1 MLPYISLR
9 QRFTVL
15 QLNNRRLQYNR
26 ACLRRSVMLG
36 FDPAVFPFS
45 TLKLTTLPSRRLSK

>member
-15 QLNNRRLQYNR
+15 HLNNPRLQYNR
-26 ACLRRSVMLG
+26 ACVHGSVMLG
-36 FDPAVFPFS
+36 FEPSIFPFS

>member
-1 MLPYISLR
+1 MLPYIPLR

-15 QLNNRRLQYNR
+15 HLNNRRLQYNR
-26 ACLRRSVMLG
+26 KCLHRSVMLG
-36 FDPAVFPFS
+36 FEPPVFPFS